1 MITIKNIEKI
11 GAINSQDIE
20 VIGWDWD
27 NDYYQ
32 FLFEH
37 HNIHSTSFKVHM
49 DRHPNRN
56 DKNSFTMKLWDGI
69 NSTPMEYGF
78 GLHDVKDPFSLLSY
92 LKDVISHWDNIT
104 NK

>member
-20 VIGWDWD
+20 VIGWDCER
-27 NDYYQ
+27 DYYQ

-37 HNIHSTSFKVHM
+37 HNIHSTGFKVHM
-49 DRHPNRN
+49 NRN
-56 DKNSFTMKLWDGI
+56 PDSSGDDSFGMKLWDGI
-69 NSTPMEYGF
+69 SSTPLEYYF
-78 GLHDVKDPFSLLSY
+78 ERHNVKDPHALLSY
-92 LKDVISHWDNIT
+92 LKDVLHDWDNVT